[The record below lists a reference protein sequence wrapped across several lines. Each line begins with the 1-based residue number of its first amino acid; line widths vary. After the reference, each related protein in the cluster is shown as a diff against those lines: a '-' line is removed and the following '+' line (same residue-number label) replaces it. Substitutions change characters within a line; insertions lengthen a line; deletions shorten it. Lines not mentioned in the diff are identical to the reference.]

1 MHLPN
6 KILKGFIL
14 NINYKIFFQSE
25 YKITMELMKSSKPQM
40 IQIQNIRR
48 YKFYTKKIKKKIYKS
63 LTQTK

>member
-6 KILKGFIL
+6 KILKGYIF
-14 NINYKIFFQSE
+14 NINHKISFQSE

-48 YKFYTKKIKKKIYKS
+48 YKFYTKKIKKKIFKS

>member
-6 KILKGFIL
+6 KILKGYIF
-14 NINYKIFFQSE
+14 NINHKIFFQSE

-48 YKFYTKKIKKKIYKS
+48 YKFYTKKNEKKIFKS

>member
-6 KILKGFIL
+6 KILKGYIF
-14 NINYKIFFQSE
+14 NINHKIFFQSE

-48 YKFYTKKIKKKIYKS
+48 YKFYTKRNEKKIFKS
-63 LTQTK
+63 LMQTK